1 MPAGDSLVK
10 GRKMTIADASR
21 RSHGPVWAL
30 GDYTVIGTTLQ
41 IVAEE
46 LCEAVDL
53 RGGQRVLDIA
63 TGSGNAAISAARR
76 ACEVVGIDY
85 AQPLLHRGRARALSE
100 GVCVSFVGSDAECL
114 PFPDNSF
121 DVVLSTFGVMFAP
134 HHAQAAAEVSRVCRP
149 GGKIGMANWTPEG
162 VFGQS
167 SKVIAAFIPPASNH
181 VPPSLWGTA
190 DYLDQLFA
198 NQVEVSSQKRTVMYR
213 YPSVEQYFS
222 TLRNTYPPFINLFQ
236 NLDTIQQEKL
246 GAALCDLYQSRNDA
260 TDGTFLMSMEYLEVV
275 AQKI

>member
-1 MPAGDSLVK
+1 MAA
-10 GRKMTIADASR
+10 ADASKP
-21 RSHGPVWAL
+21 SHGPVWAL
-30 GDYTVIGTTLQ
+30 GDYTVVGTTLQ

-63 TGSGNAAISAARR
+63 TGSGNAAIAAARR
-76 ACEVVGIDY
+76 ACDVVGIDY
-85 AQPLLHRGRARALSE
+85 VQPLLHRGRARALAE

-134 HHAQAAAEVSRVCRP
+134 HHAEAAAEVSRVCRP

-167 SKVIAAFIPPASNH
+167 SKITAAFIPPPSH
-181 VPPSLWGTA
+181 LLPPSLWGTA
-190 DYLDQLFA
+190 DYLEELFA
-198 NQVEVSSQKRTVMYR
+198 NQVEVSSRKRTVMYR
-213 YPSVEQYFS
+213 YPSVEQYFA
-222 TLRNTYPPFINLFQ
+222 TLRNTYPPFIKLFQ
-236 NLDTIQQEKL
+236 NLDAIHQEQL
-246 GAALCDLYQSRNDA
+246 SAALRDLYRSRNDA
-260 TDGTFLMSMEYLEVV
+260 TDGSFLMSMEYLEVV
-275 AQKI
+275 GHKI